1 LFYACYKTGP
11 SPNAAVLF
19 CLRERDREETYPHSA
34 AVTATTPPQLRARAR
49 ERIESRHPGPASAAG
64 SPPLLPA
71 EVATTRLRR
80 IGNSQP
86 ATMAEAAGPTPL
98 LHGLPDEISIWE
110 ILVRLPPKPLLR
122 CRAVCRAWRRAASAR
137 DFLLAHHARQPSLPL
152 LFVDTDDQSSIDI
165 ITCDQRAADE
175 LHSVARLDA
184 PSGVSLRA
192 CCDGLLLLRTWNK
205 GVPSLSICNP
215 VTRQYA
221 PLHRL
226 DDFRLLGM
234 YPHSPTGQYR
244 LLLYL
249 APRFEDDA
257 QRGSYVFTLG
267 SGQQPRH
274 IAGPDAKELLYFRGS
289 TLFRGS
295 LHWHTD
301 GLIMVFDT
309 TAESFR
315 QMHSPIVSDH
325 RSGDLFE
332 TSDMLGMFSLNAQA
346 TIVDIWVMQDYE
358 GEVWAFK
365 RRVALPIAEIM
376 VQFQNSGDCWEL
388 MPASCHGDVL
398 LLAKFDD
405 DWLLQI
411 GIDGKL
417 VASLH
422 RSFLRPTRLRL
433 KQSLVS
439 HNLFLALEGY
449 VINSSP
455 FI

>member
-1 LFYACYKTGP
+1 
-11 SPNAAVLF
+11 
-19 CLRERDREETYPHSA
+19 
-34 AVTATTPPQLRARAR
+34 
-49 ERIESRHPGPASAAG
+49 
-64 SPPLLPA
+64 
-71 EVATTRLRR
+71 
-80 IGNSQP
+80 
-86 ATMAEAAGPTPL
+86 MAEAAGPTPL
-98 LHGLPDEISIWE
+98 LDGLPDEISIWE

-122 CRAVCRAWRRAASAR
+122 CRAVCRAWRHATSAR

-152 LFVDTDDQSSIDI
+152 LFVDADDQSSIDT
-165 ITCDQRAADE
+165 ITYDQRAADK

-205 GVPSLSICNP
+205 SAPSLSICNP

-226 DDFRLLGM
+226 DGFRLLGM

-267 SGQQPRH
+267 SDQQPRH

-301 GLIMVFDT
+301 GLIMVFET
-309 TAESFR
+309 TVESFR

-325 RSGDLFE
+325 RNGDLFE

-365 RRVALPIAEIM
+365 RRVELPIAEIM

-388 MPASCHGDVL
+388 MPASCYGDVL

-405 DWLLQI
+405 DWLLQVD
-411 GIDGKL
+411 IDGKL